1 MQSLETASVV
11 PIQQSLSP
19 LESFIIFEKERLY
32 NGKNSTVRLIR
43 IRMSP
48 FSTINSQSNFL
59 AMVRIAI
66 VGCAHGK
73 LDEIYDTVTFMN
85 ERDSVHPIR
94 LLLCCGDFQSMR
106 NNSDLE
112 TMACPPK
119 YRALNS
125 FHEYYAGKK
134 IAPVL
139 TVFIGGNHEAS
150 NYLMDLRYGGW
161 VAPRIFFL
169 GFAGVIRVG
178 RVRIAGISGIFK
190 PHAYHSGHYE
200 TIPLNQ
206 STMRSV
212 YHIRQLEIYRLSLLQ
227 HFQSEK
233 IDIFLSHDW
242 PRGIEQYGDTA
253 KLISKKPFFR
263 KEIQANTLGNPATE
277 YLLHELKPL
286 YWFAA
291 HLHVKFA
298 AIVPQEPGNIELNS
312 ESKES
317 DNSTQNEVN
326 RILPGTK
333 FLALDKCLP
342 GRDFLQVLEF
352 PDALKEAP
360 GNEEDLIIEYDAEW
374 LAILKATY
382 RFETLSQNEIPLP
395 NEKICV
401 KSEDINYIHSR
412 MKMFVS
418 KSPKRAN
425 EWITDFVQTVPTY
438 EEEPDVM
445 NVRQGNPQTDTLLAV
460 LELPH
465 VITRPFDSIEPISDP
480 NAIALDDEEI

>member
-1 MQSLETASVV
+1 
-11 PIQQSLSP
+11 
-19 LESFIIFEKERLY
+19 
-32 NGKNSTVRLIR
+32 
-43 IRMSP
+43 
-48 FSTINSQSNFL
+48 
-59 AMVRIAI
+59 MVRVAI

-73 LDEIYDTVTFMN
+73 LDEIYDTVRHMN
-85 ERDSVHPIR
+85 EMDPVHPIR

-106 NNSDLE
+106 NNADLE

-134 IAPVL
+134 TAPVL
-139 TVFIGGNHEAS
+139 TAFIGGNHEAS

-169 GFAGVIRVG
+169 GFAGVIRIG
-178 RVRIAGISGIFK
+178 GLRIAGLSGIFK
-190 PHAYHSGHYE
+190 PHAYHSGHFE
-200 TIPLNQ
+200 TMPLDQ
-206 STMRSV
+206 KTMRSV

-227 HFQSEK
+227 HPQSDK

-242 PRGIEQYGDTA
+242 PRGVEQYGDVG
-253 KLISKKPFFR
+253 KLVSKKPFFR

-298 AIVPQEPGNIELNS
+298 AIVPQNSCPTEL
-312 ESKES
+312 ES
-317 DNSTQNEVN
+317 DSNDSDSPNNHEMDRITSST
-326 RILPGTK
+326 R

-360 GNEEDLIIEYDAEW
+360 GNEEELLIKFDAEW

-382 RFETLSQNEIPLP
+382 HLETRSQMEIPLP

-401 KSEDINYIHSR
+401 GSEEIDFVYSQVKKFKS
-412 MKMFVS
+412 KGS
-418 KSPKRAN
+418 KWPN
-425 EWITDFVQTVPTY
+425 EWITEFVKTVPTH
-438 EEEPDVM
+438 EEEP
-445 NVRQGNPQTDTLLAV
+445 NVVAVRPGNPQTDTLLAF
-460 LELPH
+460 LELQH
-465 VITRPFDSIEPISDP
+465 VVTVPYERKEATKDP
-480 NAIALDDEEI
+480 NAITLDDEEMENKETFNLIG